1 MDPIQAAQDFLG
13 HRVSQIT
20 DLVSGNASTANTIS
34 AIVPSLGGKVTSR
47 LIMEGA
53 KTAGAEG
60 AAKMSG
66 LGIGT
71 KDFRNANAPAY
82 DTPVSEILNKPAI
95 ENMSKMPGW
104 GIAHILNK

>member
-1 MDPIQAAQDFLG
+1 MDPVQAAQDFLG
-13 HRVSQIT
+13 KRVSQIT

-34 AIVPSLGGKVTSR
+34 AIVPTMGGKAASR

-66 LGIGT
+66 LGIGS
-71 KDFRNANAPAY
+71 KDFRNANAPVY
-82 DTPVSEILNKPAI
+82 NNPVTDILNSPAK
-95 ENMSKMPGW
+95 ESYARMPGW
-104 GIAHILNK
+104 GIAKSLL